1 MLSEFIYV
9 NLLTS
14 MKFDGFEQL
23 GSLETMEEASLKAQ
37 WTTDIGQT
45 LSTDHPTLGA
55 PGSSIF

>member
-1 MLSEFIYV
+1 MYV

-23 GSLETMEEASLKAQ
+23 GSLEAMEEASSKAQ
-37 WTTDIGQT
+37 WTTDIGQN